1 MFKESI
7 LYINIYEI
15 VLRLNYSTT
24 CSDKVQNNYTLMIAN
39 GMSCSIEEV
48 KDVCVYVTTSESSYS
63 MAFIDFEDEDILGV
77 SYTIDD
83 GTERFVAINKKYI
96 VDIGVIY
103 EQDIN
108 LINKETDNELNDLM
122 YQ

>member
-1 MFKESI
+1 
-7 LYINIYEI
+7 
-15 VLRLNYSTT
+15 
-24 CSDKVQNNYTLMIAN
+24 MIAN
-39 GMSCSIEEV
+39 GMECSIEEV
-48 KDVCVYVTTSESSYS
+48 HNVCVYVTTCESSYS
-63 MAFIDFEDEDILGV
+63 MAFIDFEDEDILGI
-77 SYTIDD
+77 SYTIED

-108 LINKETDNELNDLM
+108 LIDNQIDNQFDDLM

>member
-1 MFKESI
+1 MNLKH
-7 LYINIYEI
+7 
-15 VLRLNYSTT
+15 STT
-24 CSDKVQNNYTLMIAN
+24 YSDKVQNNYTLMIAN
-39 GMSCSIEEV
+39 GMACAVDEI
-48 KDVCVYVTTSESSYS
+48 KDVCVYVTTPESSYS
-63 MAFIDFEDEDILGV
+63 MAFIDFEEEDILGL

>member
-1 MFKESI
+1 M
-7 LYINIYEI
+7 
-15 VLRLNYSTT
+15 
-24 CSDKVQNNYTLMIAN
+24 QNNYTSMIAN

-48 KDVCVYVTTSESSYS
+48 KDVCVYVTTSESSSYS
-63 MAFIDFEDEDILGV
+63 MAFIDFEDEDVLGI
-77 SYTIDD
+77 SYTIED

>member
-1 MFKESI
+1 MLQKNVQCVSI
-7 LYINIYEI
+7 HEITLNLKHSTIY
-15 VLRLNYSTT
+15 
-24 CSDKVQNNYTLMIAN
+24 SDKVQNNYTLMIAN
-39 GMSCSIEEV
+39 GMSCTINEV

-63 MAFIDFEDEDILGV
+63 MAFIDFEDENILGL

-103 EQDIN
+103 EQDII